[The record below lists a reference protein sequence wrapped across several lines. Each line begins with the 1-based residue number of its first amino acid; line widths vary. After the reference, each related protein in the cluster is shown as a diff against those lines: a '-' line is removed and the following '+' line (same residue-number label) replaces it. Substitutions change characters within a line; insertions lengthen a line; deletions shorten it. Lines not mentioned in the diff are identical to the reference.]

1 MLQQVY
7 YNICKVVNT
16 KEINMKK
23 YAITYGMKIVD
34 YANSREEAQQM
45 VKAYR
50 EITNDKMY
58 WYVEVK

>member
-1 MLQQVY
+1 
-7 YNICKVVNT
+7 
-16 KEINMKK
+16 MKK

>member
-1 MLQQVY
+1 MY
-7 YNICKVVNT
+7 YNICKVINT
-16 KEINMKK
+16 KEIQNEK

-58 WYVEVK
+58 WYKEVK

>member
-1 MLQQVY
+1 
-7 YNICKVVNT
+7 
-16 KEINMKK
+16 MKQ

-34 YANSREEAQQM
+34 YAKNREEAQQM

-58 WYVEVK
+58 WYTEVK

>member
-1 MLQQVY
+1 
-7 YNICKVVNT
+7 
-16 KEINMKK
+16 MKK

-34 YANSREEAQQM
+34 YANNRKEAQEM

-50 EITNDKMY
+50 EITNNKMY

>member
-1 MLQQVY
+1 MY
-7 YNICKVVNT
+7 YNICKVINI
-16 KEINMKK
+16 KEIHNEK